1 MQQSRIFTPT
11 GQKEFELRRK
21 GKKKNYKIWYKVK
34 PILFELLELFKIKKE
49 IEKLLEVKD
58 GKK

>member
-1 MQQSRIFTPT
+1 MQKSKLFTKT
-11 GQKEFELRRK
+11 EQKEFELRLK
-21 GKKKNYKIWYKVK
+21 GKKKNYKIWYKLK
-34 PILFELLELFKIKKE
+34 PKIIELLELFKKKKQ